1 MPNLSSV
8 SPLLIVIGIIA
19 LLAVWVVSTYNNL
32 IKLRNRSDEAFSAM
46 DVHLMKRYDLIPNL
60 VETVKGYAKHEK
72 ETLENVVAARANA
85 MNAQGM
91 EDKLAAEGDLSR
103 ALGRL
108 MAITEAYPDLKANEN
123 FLDLQQSLKNMEAE
137 IAGARRFYNAT
148 VTQYN
153 TKIDVVPSNIIA
165 GIFGFVKKVLFE
177 VTDETQREN
186 VRVEF

>member
-1 MPNLSSV
+1 MPNLGSL
-8 SPLLIVIGIIA
+8 SPIVLLLGVVVVIA
-19 LLAVWVVSTYNNL
+19 LTVVSIYNNL
-32 IKLRNRSDEAFSAM
+32 IKLRNKCDEAFSAM
-46 DVHLMKRYDLIPNL
+46 DVHLVKRYDLIPNL

-72 ETLENVVAARANA
+72 ETLENVVSARASA
-85 MNAQGM
+85 MNAKGM

-108 MAITEAYPDLKANEN
+108 MAISEAYPELKANEN

-137 IAGARRFYNAT
+137 IAGARKYYNAV

-153 TKIDVVPSNIIA
+153 TKIDVVPSNIVA
-165 GIFGFVKKVLFE
+165 SLFGFVKKVLFE

-186 VRVEF
+186 VRVEV